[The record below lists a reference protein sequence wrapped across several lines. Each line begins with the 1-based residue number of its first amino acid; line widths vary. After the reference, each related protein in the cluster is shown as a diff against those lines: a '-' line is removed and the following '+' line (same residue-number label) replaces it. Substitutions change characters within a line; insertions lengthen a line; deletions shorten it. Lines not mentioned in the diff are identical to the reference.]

1 MKLLVTS
8 GGPRSLPLTELVLLT
23 VAVLLMLGGAA
34 MLIAHVVS
42 AGISIALIAVGIAL
56 TVVVQNKM
64 RRQHVPSR

>member
-1 MKLLVTS
+1 MKLLVAS
-8 GGPRSLPLTELVLLT
+8 GGPRSLPLTDLVPIT

-42 AGISIALIAVGIAL
+42 AGISIPLIAVCIAL
-56 TVVVQNKM
+56 TVVVQNKR